1 MPFHRGRL
9 FSLTFLG
16 RLLVEFTP
24 PKLGEDARL
33 LAGTLEATQS
43 GVKILILANTNAGHS
58 NLKCMARP
66 PAFGDRGAHS
76 KVRPN
81 KRQRPKG
88 QAIMQILGIESSC
101 DETAVAVYDAARG
114 LLSHCLHSQIA
125 MHQAYGG
132 VVPELASRDHVRRLL
147 PLVREALNE
156 AQADRQSIDAVAYT
170 AGPGLIGA
178 LLVGAGFA
186 ASLAFAWGKPALGIH
201 HLEGHL
207 LAPLL
212 EAHPPAFPFLALLV
226 SGGHT
231 QLVDVAGLGQYRILG
246 ETLDDAA
253 GEAFD
258 KTAKLLGLPYPGGA
272 ALARLAQG
280 GRDGRFVFPR
290 PMLDRPG
297 LDFSFS
303 GLKTAA
309 LVALR
314 GRDLDDAIRA
324 DVARG
329 FQEAVVETL
338 AEKCRRALEAT
349 GHQRLV
355 IAGGVGA
362 NLCLRERLARVAADA
377 AAELYF
383 PRTEFCTDN
392 GAMIALAGCMRLQAG
407 MHRGDVMNARASWPL
422 GEAAATGVETL

>member
-1 MPFHRGRL
+1 MR
-9 FSLTFLG
+9 
-16 RLLVEFTP
+16 V
-24 PKLGEDARL
+24 
-33 LAGTLEATQS
+33 
-43 GVKILILANTNAGHS
+43 I
-58 NLKCMARP
+58 
-66 PAFGDRGAHS
+66 
-76 KVRPN
+76 
-81 KRQRPKG
+81 
-88 QAIMQILGIESSC
+88 GIESSC
-101 DETAVAVYDAARG
+101 DETAVAVYDADLG
-114 LLSHCLHSQIA
+114 LLSHRLYSQIA

-147 PLVREALNE
+147 PLLRQALAAANSGRE
-156 AQADRQSIDAVAYT
+156 SIDGIAYT

-186 ASLAFAWGKPALGIH
+186 ASLSMAWSKPAVGIH

-212 EAHPPAFPFLALLV
+212 EHNPPSFPFLALLV

-231 QLVDVAGLGQYRILG
+231 QLVDVAGLGEYRILG

-272 ALARLAQG
+272 ALAKLAET
-280 GRDGRFVFPR
+280 GRSGRFVFPR

-314 GRDLDDAIRA
+314 GRVLDDAIRA

-329 FQEAVVETL
+329 FQEAVIETL

-349 GHQRLV
+349 GHRRLV

-362 NLCLRERLARVAADA
+362 NLRLRERLAEVVRGVG
-377 AAELYF
+377 AELHF
-383 PRTEFCTDN
+383 PRIEFCTDN
-392 GAMIALAGCMRLQAG
+392 GAMIALAGCLRLAAG
-407 MHRGDVMNARASWPL
+407 MHQGGSFEVRANWELGDSGRQPL
-422 GEAAATGVETL
+422 LQ